1 MSKALRSGSSHPRQ
15 VSPDSGAAARGRIA
29 NRAGI
34 DRAGIN
40 VLLVAADPDDAR
52 TVGNVLAG
60 AHGVPFNLHWVTRL
74 PDDLR
79 TLGLGQTT
87 VVLLDLLVPDV
98 DGIGGLDR
106 LLGAAPQVPV
116 LVFSAVGD
124 EDLARQA
131 VQRGAQDYLLR
142 NHLDAYSLPRALRN
156 AIDRRASDDALFVE
170 RERAQVT
177 LDSIGDA
184 VLSTDVAGNVAY
196 LNPVAE
202 RMTGWSS
209 EEAVGR
215 PHGEVLRIIDA
226 ATGLPGAPSPIRVAI
241 EKDEPAALVANSV
254 LVRRDGFE
262 MPIEDSAAPIHNR
275 DGGIIGGVMVFRDVG
290 EARAL
295 ALEMSH
301 RAQHDFLTDLPNAV
315 LLDDR
320 IAQAIGLAQR
330 NRTQV
335 AVLFVDLDRFK
346 AINDARGHAAGDKL
360 LQSVAKRLKACVR
373 GSDTVSRKGGDEF
386 VVLLSEIAH
395 RDDAARTA
403 DKVIAAVAA
412 AQSGAAHGSD
422 LTASVGIALYPGDGE
437 DAPALLKSA
446 DAAMYRAKEAG
457 RNRRCFASGPGAA

>member
-1 MSKALRSGSSHPRQ
+1 MSKALRSGSSHSKQ
-15 VSPDSGAAARGRIA
+15 AAPDPATVTRGRLP
-29 NRAGI
+29 NRMGI
-34 DRAGIN
+34 HPARIN

-52 TVGNVLAG
+52 TVGNILAG
-60 AHGVPFNLHWVTRL
+60 EHGVSFNLHWVTRL

-79 TLGLGQTT
+79 ALGLGLTT
-87 VVLLDLLVPDV
+87 VVLLDLLVQDV

-106 LLGAAPQVPV
+106 LLGAAPHVPV

-142 NHLDAYSLPRALRN
+142 NHLDGYSLPRALRN
-156 AIDRRASDDALFVE
+156 AIDRKASDDALFVE

-184 VLSTDVAGNVAY
+184 VLSTDIAGNVAY
-196 LNPVAE
+196 LNSVAE
-202 RMTGWSS
+202 RMTGWTC
-209 EEAVGR
+209 EEALGR
-215 PHGEVLRIIDA
+215 PYAEVLHIVDGS
-226 ATGLPGAPSPIRVAI
+226 TGEPAAPSPMRLAI
-241 EKDEPAALVANSV
+241 EKDKPATLVANSV

-262 MPIEDSAAPIHNR
+262 TPIEDSAAPIHDR
-275 DGGIIGGVMVFRDVG
+275 DGGIIGAVMVFRDVG

-412 AQSGAAHGSD
+412 AQSGAAHGLD
-422 LTASVGIALYPGDGE
+422 LTASVGIALYPDDGE

-457 RNRRCFASGPGAA
+457 RNRHRFASRPGAA